1 MGKLARKLTGKMR
14 RQFRMS
20 RKPSAELDP
29 INARPREM
37 TGLFARLTP
46 EQQTAALVYRGPENH
61 GDPAFLIKH

>member
-14 RQFRMS
+14 RRFRIS
-20 RKPSAELDP
+20 TKAPAELDP

-46 EQQTAALVYRGPENH
+46 EQKAAALSYRGPENH
-61 GDPAFLIKH
+61 GDPAFRLKH

>member
-14 RQFRMS
+14 REFRVS
-20 RKPSAELDP
+20 RKPSVELDP

-46 EQQTAALVYRGPENH
+46 EQQAAALAYRGPEGH
-61 GDPAFLIKH
+61 GDPAFRLKH